1 MCVFLGDYKGLCNHP
16 SPLQIFI
23 RRKLWLET
31 GLRLWWMFIAGQL
44 TAGLFIESEALQEAL
59 IYLFKISNAYQNILT
74 FRPALKDS
82 STVLE
87 KKIIFPYSVQKIL
100 SVCTISLH
108 WG

>member
-1 MCVFLGDYKGLCNHP
+1 
-16 SPLQIFI
+16 
-23 RRKLWLET
+23 
-31 GLRLWWMFIAGQL
+31 MFIAGQL

-74 FRPALKDS
+74 FQPALKDS

-100 SVCTISLH
+100 SVYTISLH